1 MTPTHRNAAMSNTIK
16 TLLVDDHAVVRAG
29 FRMLLSFSGDV
40 EVVAEAER
48 GEQAIQRYHEYKPDL
63 VVMDLSM
70 PGIGGLEAIRRIVA
84 RDADAR
90 ILVYSIYHEQVYVR
104 RAFEAGA
111 QGYITKNM
119 APNLL
124 LPAIESIMQGKSY
137 AEPGLLTH
145 AEEPSADA
153 QYQAQINA
161 FSPREFDI
169 FRLLAQ
175 GLTVSKISAHLCLGN
190 KTIANYATQIKKKLH
205 VQTTTEL
212 AHIAVNLNI
221 LNK

>member
-1 MTPTHRNAAMSNTIK
+1 MSNTLKI
-16 TLLVDDHAVVRAG
+16 LLVDDHAVVRAG
-29 FRMLLSFSGDV
+29 FRMLLSVSGNV
-40 EVVAEAER
+40 EVIAEAER
-48 GEQAIQRYHEYKPDL
+48 GEQAIQLYGDSKPDL

-84 RDADAR
+84 RDANAR

-104 RAFEAGA
+104 RALDAGA

-124 LPAIESIMQGKSY
+124 LPAIESIMQGKGY
-137 AEPGLLTH
+137 TEPGLLKP
-145 AEEPSADA
+145 ANEPSANV
-153 QYQAQINA
+153 QYQALIDA
-161 FSPREFDI
+161 FSPRAFDI

-175 GLTVSKISAHLCLGN
+175 GLTVSKISVHLCLGN
-190 KTIANYATQIKKKLH
+190 KTIANYATQIKKKLQ

-221 LNK
+221 LNQ